1 LIEVNMNRHPREL
14 APEQLRCDCDPS
26 CFRFSSTAE
35 IPPLKGFVAQDRPV
49 RAIRF
54 GLDIHSPGYNIYVS
68 GLTGTGKTTVIRKFL
83 EEIAVAMPT
92 PDDWCYVH
100 NFRDP
105 NSPVAIHLPAGRAKN
120 LKAEMDELVS
130 HLKREIPK
138 AFESKEYEQ
147 SMNALIGENQ
157 AQQQALFN
165 QLSEKARQEG
175 FALEMSEMGVSLV
188 PILDGKPVSPEQFEA
203 LEAETKQE
211 IERRRTA
218 LQSDINNFLR
228 EVREVNKASREKV
241 SELNRRVGL
250 YVVGARVE
258 EIKEQYSDISQVVS
272 YLEDVQDHIL
282 SHLEDFSEKS
292 QEADPSPASQLKLE
306 YQAEPYLK
314 YRVNIVVD
322 NTDTKGAP
330 VIIETNPTYY
340 NLFGRVERRAQ
351 LGTFFTDF
359 TMVRAGSYAR
369 ANGGYLVVTARDVLM
384 NVGVWETLKRT
395 IRDKAV
401 RMEDLGEQYGLIP
414 VAAMRPSPIPVN
426 VKVIMIGNQWI
437 YQALYGMEE
446 DFRKIFKV
454 KADFDYEMQRNEESL
469 QGYAMFISDRCH
481 LEGLIHF
488 DPSGVAEVVEY
499 GARLVDDQE
508 RLSARFS
515 DLADIVREASYWAR
529 EEGAATVSASHV
541 MRAEAEKYFRSNL
554 IEVRLR
560 EFITRGIIMVDVAG
574 DRIGQLNGLSVID
587 LGDIRFGK
595 PSRITAKTYVGR
607 SGVLDIEREAKMSGK
622 IYEKGVL
629 ILSGY
634 LSGKYA
640 QEHPLSMSASL
651 CFEQS
656 YEGVEGDSASSTEV
670 YALLS
675 SLSGVPIKQGIAVT
689 GSVNQ
694 HGEIQ
699 PIGGVNQKIEG
710 YYDVCKALGL
720 TGDQGVVIPVQNIK
734 NLMLRYDVIDAVKAG
749 QFHIYAVTS
758 VDEGI
763 ELLTGIPAG
772 ARVDGSYPEGT
783 IHHLVE
789 KRLKEFAAG
798 LKKLD
803 KAGEEEKPGKSDC
816 RDS

>member
-1 LIEVNMNRHPREL
+1 MNKHPREL

-26 CFRFSSTAE
+26 SFHFNSTAD
-35 IPPLKGFVAQDRPV
+35 IAPLKGFVAQERPV

-68 GLTGTGKTTVIRKFL
+68 GLTGTGKNTVIRKFL
-83 EEIAVAMPT
+83 EEIAVTMPT

-105 NSPVAIHLPAGRAKN
+105 NSPVAIHLPAGRAKH
-120 LKAEMDELVS
+120 LSAEMDELVTQ
-130 HLKREIPK
+130 LKREIPK
-138 AFESKEYEQ
+138 AFDSKEYEQ
-147 SMNALIGENQ
+147 SMNGLIAENQ
-157 AQQQALFN
+157 AQQQGLFN

-175 FALEMSEMGVSLV
+175 FALEMSKMGVSLV
-188 PILDGKPVSPEQFEA
+188 PILNGKPIPPEQYEA
-203 LEAETKQE
+203 LEDETKQE
-211 IERRRTA
+211 MEKRRTA

-241 SELNRRVGL
+241 NELNRRVGL
-250 YVVGARVE
+250 YVVEARVE
-258 EIKEQYSDISQVVS
+258 EIKEQYSDIPQVVS
-272 YLEDVQDHIL
+272 YLEDVQDHVL

-292 QEADPSPASQLKLE
+292 QEADSSPAAQLKLE
-306 YQAEPYLK
+306 SQAEPYLK

-322 NTDTKGAP
+322 NTGTRGAP

-340 NLFGRVERRAQ
+340 NLFGRVERRTQ
-351 LGTFFTDF
+351 LGSFFTDF

-414 VAAMRPSPIPVN
+414 VAAMRPSPIPVD

-437 YQALYGMEE
+437 YQALYGTDE

-454 KADFDYEMQRNEESL
+454 KADFDYEMQRNEEAL

-481 LEGLIHF
+481 VEGLVHF

-529 EEGAATVSASHV
+529 EEGAAAVSASHV

-574 DRIGQLNGLSVID
+574 EKVGQVNGLSVID

-675 SLSGVPIKQGIAVT
+675 SLSGVPIRQGIAVT

-710 YYDVCKALGL
+710 YYDVCKAFGL
-720 TGDQGVVIPVQNIK
+720 TGGQGVLIPVQNIK

-749 QFHIYAVTS
+749 QFHIYAVGS

-772 ARVDGSYPEGT
+772 ERVDGGYPEGT

-789 KRLKEFAAG
+789 KRLKEFAER

-803 KAGEEEKPGKSDC
+803 KTGEEEKPGKSASK
-816 RDS
+816 DS

>member
-1 LIEVNMNRHPREL
+1 MDKNPHEL

-26 CFRFSSTAE
+26 SFKFSSTAE
-35 IPPLKGFVAQDRPV
+35 IPPLKGFVAQERPV

-83 EEIAVAMPT
+83 EEIAVTMPT
-92 PDDWCYVH
+92 PDDWCYVY

-120 LKAEMDELVS
+120 LKAEMEELVAQ
-130 HLKREIPK
+130 LKREIPK
-138 AFESKEYEQ
+138 AFDSKEYEQ
-147 SMNALIGENQ
+147 SMGALIAENQ
-157 AQQQALFN
+157 AQQQALYN

-175 FALEMSEMGVSLV
+175 FALEMSKMGVSLV
-188 PILDGKPVSPEQFEA
+188 PLLNGKPVSAEQFEV
-203 LEAETKQE
+203 LGDETKQE
-211 IERRRTA
+211 IEGRRSA

-241 SELNRRVGL
+241 NELNRRVGL
-250 YVVGARVE
+250 YVVGVRVE
-258 EIKEQYSDISQVVS
+258 EIKEQYSDIPQVVS
-272 YLEDVQDHIL
+272 YLEDVQDHML
-282 SHLEDFSEKS
+282 SHLEDFSEKN
-292 QEADPSPASQLKLE
+292 QEADTSPAAQLKLE
-306 YQAEPYLK
+306 YQPEPYLK

-322 NTDTKGAP
+322 NTETKGAP
-330 VIIETNPTYY
+330 VIIETNPTFY
-340 NLFGRVERRAQ
+340 NLFGRVERRTQ

-401 RMEDLGEQYGLIP
+401 RTEDLGEQYGLVP

-437 YQALYGMEE
+437 YQALYGMDE

-454 KADFDYEMQRNEESL
+454 KADFDYEMQWNEESL

-481 LEGLIHF
+481 VEGLVHF

-515 DLADIVREASYWAR
+515 DLADIVRESSYWAR
-529 EEGAATVSASHV
+529 EEGAAAVSAGHV
-541 MRAEAEKYFRSNL
+541 TRAEEEKYFRSNL
-554 IEVRLR
+554 IEVRVR

-574 DRIGQLNGLSVID
+574 DRIGQVNGLSVID

-629 ILSGY
+629 ILGGY

-640 QEHPLSMSASL
+640 QERPLSMSASL

-656 YEGVEGDSASSTEV
+656 YEGVDGDSASSAEV

-675 SLSGVPIKQGIAVT
+675 SLSGVPIRQGIAVT

-710 YYDVCKALGL
+710 YFDVCKALGL
-720 TGDQGVVIPVQNIK
+720 TGDQGVVIPVQNSK

-749 QFHIYAVTS
+749 RFHIYAVRS
-758 VDEGI
+758 VDVGI
-763 ELLTGIPAG
+763 ELLTGVPAG
-772 ARVDGSYPEGT
+772 ARVDGGYPEGT

-789 KRLKEFAAG
+789 KRLKEFAEG

-803 KAGEEEKPGKSDC
+803 KAGEDEKSGKSDTK
-816 RDS
+816 DS